1 MRRCNFSIYMCVCVR
16 CIQVGSDITFIL
28 QLSLASREP
37 CAATAVGVAKVHQE
51 EAKKLLLDT
60 FPNYH
65 H

>member
-1 MRRCNFSIYMCVCVR
+1 MR

-51 EAKKLLLDT
+51 EAKTFGHISKLPLIYIVD
-60 FPNYH
+60 
-65 H
+65 